1 MNFKRLLHPNLKK
14 GYVEDFNNSS
24 ANYAFFSAIE
34 DILSS
39 TEKDTIDSKVES
51 YLNSADGEFLD
62 EWGSWFGVARKDNQS
77 DDDYRKWIITYA
89 TLKRGTKKAIIDAIK
104 MYLDMSDATISV
116 YEPYKNVFQLDK
128 SKLDGLDHLSG
139 DYYRWGII
147 NIFVDRPVPESIYQ
161 IIRDFKPAGVN
172 FFITVDTSTNK
183 NNQPLSMDTG
193 IKEFNSVEEA
203 YIGFSKSQSY
213 YLDLGGRNNKQ
224 ELKNPFIL
232 DKSKLDSTDVLAGG
246 YNDDINYDDI
256 PSNYNKAFIYGVS
269 YIGSDDV
276 FSGNDWNYQTNSYGY
291 NDDLWNSA
299 TVFDKSYFTSDKYA
313 DLDGYTRAN
322 YSSQIIKLDYS
333 GMLSQN
339 INGNNR
345 VYGSVL
351 YGDNNISTISYDPNN
366 LVSPDKA
373 VPVITKTDKYYTYS
387 LEYNSI
393 DSSYNSIPD
402 KLNILISAS
411 SLNSNASYQVDLL
424 DKYGVPL
431 KTQIINISGNS
442 SINKI
447 VFDNEVKTEPSNPF
461 TISKSKVSEGVIG
474 VTPNLMK
481 AVKLVRIYC
490 GIRGDSLNNNI
501 SFGVPSATIFDTDT
515 WLPFSGD
522 QNQFP
527 VILDEN
533 LQNLSKKDDNQLTI
547 NPVANYNVSTNSYTN
562 VSPASLKI
570 TFNLINDLYSKYL
583 NFWDSQ
589 GVIDKKDIISKL
601 LPAIKGISLTFDGDL
616 TNANVSYSKEGNLT
630 PISDNSISNDII
642 TIDPNYIDN
651 DGNIVILISG
661 KTNSDKINIDFIR
674 FYYSLNDKAI
684 PTFSPNKEM
693 GKPYL
698 KFFGKGI
705 DYSFYDALTMGS
717 NNIYVNSDIK
727 DNSII
732 IAINARKQLEY
743 RYGIDEN
750 DITSFLNNSNSNVLL
765 EILAENAG
773 NANLSI
779 ANLNTGNPDSI
790 GNVSFSNDFN
800 YVNISNNLNDFENY
814 VSNSGFIF
822 LSINPDTDL
831 GEIRIKNLYIFGK
844 YPTAHLSTRIKTGIS
859 MDITVFDSYSSAVD
873 KAVVDK
879 SKVK

>member
-1 MNFKRLLHPNLKK
+1 MNFKRLLHPNLTK

-62 EWGSWFGVARKDNQS
+62 EWGSWFGVTRKDNQS
-77 DDDYRKWIITYA
+77 DDDYRNWIISYA

-104 MYLDMSDATISV
+104 TYLDMSDATISV

-147 NIFVDRPVPESIYQ
+147 NIYVDRPVPESIYQ

-183 NNQPLSMDTG
+183 NNKALAIDTG

-213 YLDLGGRNNKQ
+213 YLDLGGRKSKY
-224 ELKNPFIL
+224 ELKNPFTL
-232 DKSKLDSTDVLAGG
+232 DKSKLDGTDVLAGG
-246 YNDDINYDDI
+246 YNDDINYDAI
-256 PSNYNKAFIYGVS
+256 PSNYNKEFIYGVS

-276 FSGNDWNYQTNSYGY
+276 FSGKDWNYQTNSYGY

-299 TVFDKSYFTSDKYA
+299 TVFDKSYFTSDKCS

-339 INGNNR
+339 INNNNR
-345 VYGSVL
+345 IYGNVL
-351 YGDNNISTISYDPNN
+351 YGDNNTDKVSYNPSN

-373 VPVITKTDKYYTYS
+373 VPVITTKDKYYTYS

-402 KLNILISAS
+402 KINILISAS
-411 SLNSNASYQVDLL
+411 SLSPNASYQVDLL

-431 KTQIINISGNS
+431 KTQVINISGNS

-447 VFDNEVKTEPSNPF
+447 VFDNEIKTEPENPF
-461 TISKSKVSEGVIG
+461 TISKSKISEGVIG
-474 VTPNLMK
+474 VTPNLLQS
-481 AVKLVRIYC
+481 AKLIRIYC
-490 GIRGDSLNNNI
+490 GLRGDSLNKNI
-501 SFGVPSATIFDTDT
+501 SFGVPSATTFDTDT

-527 VILDEN
+527 IILDEN
-533 LQNLSKKDDNQLTI
+533 LQNLYKKDDTPLTI
-547 NPVANYNVSTNSYTN
+547 NPVINYDVSSKAYTN
-562 VSPASLKI
+562 VSPANFKV
-570 TFNLINDLYSKYL
+570 TFNIINDLYSKYL
-583 NFWDSQ
+583 NFWDCQ

-601 LPAIKGISLTFDGDL
+601 LPAIKDVSLTFDGDL
-616 TNANVSYSKEGNLT
+616 TNANVSYYKDSKLT

-651 DGNIVILISG
+651 NGNIVIEISG
-661 KTNSDKINIDFIR
+661 KTNKDVINVDFIR

-705 DYSFYDALTMGS
+705 DYSFYDALAMGS
-717 NNIYVNSDIK
+717 KSIYVNSNIK
-727 DNSII
+727 DNSIL

-743 RYGIDEN
+743 RYGIDEK
-750 DITSFLNNSNSNVLL
+750 DITSFLNNSNSSILL
-765 EILAENAG
+765 VMLAKNAG

-779 ANLNTGNPDSI
+779 ANLNTGKSDSI
-790 GNVSFSNDFN
+790 GNVSFSNDIS

-831 GEIRIKNLYIFGK
+831 GEIQIKNLYISGK
-844 YPTAHLSTRIKTGIS
+844 YLTDHLSTSIKTGIS
-859 MDITVFDSYSSAVD
+859 MDVTVFDSYSSAVD